1 MNIYYG
7 VMSKNQVDTII
18 SHSLKYPNQ
27 EITFIPSRRQVEY
40 NGGYVNNW
48 TTSEF
53 STYIKS
59 KNKNIKIERDHGGPG
74 QGLTEDDGYISLEED
89 CKYFDIIHI
98 DPWKKYPNLIDGIIW
113 TINMINFC
121 YARNPKLEY
130 EIGTEEAIRA
140 YTVEELNTFISA
152 VKRNL
157 PDNIFGRIK
166 YCVIQCGNSLLN
178 GSNNGHFDEPKLIEM
193 LSLVKRYNLIAKE
206 HNGDW
211 VAMDIINRKASLG
224 LTCINIAPEFG
235 MIESKRILSAFKANS
250 EHYEKMYSL
259 CFDSGKWKKWVSSDF
274 DFTMMKDQLILITG
288 HYVFS
293 NEEFMEIKKCY
304 PDIDAEIND
313 CLLNKIYELNN
324 IFTIRT
330 KCIICDS
337 TDLTE
342 LLEKDFKSG
351 LSLGLSEKP
360 DTSQFFM
367 PYNVQVC
374 DKCNSAQIKYTGR
387 LDLIYGTNHI
397 DDYGLVKS
405 EKHTQFRDFIIENS
419 GLTGI
424 IEVGSCNGALAKNIK
439 QIRNIEYTIIE
450 PSFTGDRTN
459 LTIIPEYLENVD
471 LNQIPRTNSIVMS
484 DVFEHFYDPK
494 QILNKLRQSMSVKYI
509 YLNHP
514 DFDYAIKNNICVSLN
529 AEHTFLIEHQFLF
542 ALFEKYGFTLN
553 RRFNF
558 NNFSLFL
565 EFKRSDVIIDRPLI
579 NVTTRIDVQHFFDTI
594 QSYVRKCNTYME
606 THTQNSYYIW
616 PAAVYSITLLTLGL
630 NYNKLTGILD
640 NSPNKIGKY
649 LHGYNLFCTSFNELV
664 KTNENNVCIFIACA
678 GNYIKELDLS
688 NTKVKI
694 IDVTTL

>member
-7 VMSKNQVDTII
+7 VTSKNQIDLLI
-18 SHSLKYPNQ
+18 SYSLKHPKQ

-53 STYIKS
+53 STYVKS
-59 KNKNIKIERDHGGPG
+59 RNKNIKIERDHGGPG
-74 QGLTEDDGYISLEED
+74 QGLNDDDGYMSLEED
-89 CKYFDIIHI
+89 CKYFDLIHI
-98 DPWKKYPNLIDGIIW
+98 DPWKKYPNLIDAIIW

-130 EIGTEEAIRA
+130 EIGTEEAIRS

-152 VKRNL
+152 VQRHL
-157 PDNIFGRIK
+157 PDNIFSRIK

-178 GSNNGHFDEPKLIEM
+178 GSNNGHFDEQKLIEM

-211 VAMDIINRKASLG
+211 ISMDVIGKKESLG
-224 LTCINIAPEFG
+224 LKCINIAPEFG
-235 MIESKRILSAFKANS
+235 MIESKCILSAFKANP

-259 CFDSGKWKKWVSSDF
+259 CFNSGKWKKWVSSDF

-293 NEEFMEIKKCY
+293 NEEFIEIKKFY
-304 PDIDAEIND
+304 PDIDAEINE
-313 CLLNKIYELNN
+313 CLLYKIYELNN
-324 IFTIRT
+324 IFTIRS
-330 KCIICDS
+330 KCIFCDS

-342 LLEKDFKSG
+342 LLENDFKST
-351 LSLGLSEKP
+351 LSLGLSDKP
-360 DTSQFFM
+360 DMSQCFM
-367 PYNVQVC
+367 PYNIQVC
-374 DKCNSAQIKYTGR
+374 TKCNSAQIKYTGN
-387 LDLIYGTNHI
+387 LDIIYKTNHA
-397 DDYGLVKS
+397 DDYGQVKS

-419 GLTGI
+419 DITGI

-439 QIRNIEYTIIE
+439 QKRNVEYTIIE

-459 LTIIPEYLENVD
+459 LTILPEYLENVD
-471 LNQIPRTNSIVMS
+471 LNQIPKSNSIVMS
-484 DVFEHFYDPK
+484 DVFEHFYNPK
-494 QILNKLRQSMSVKYI
+494 EILNKLSHSLSVKYI

-514 DFDYAIKNNICVSLN
+514 DFDYAIKNNIYYILN
-529 AEHTFLIEHQFLF
+529 SEHTFLIEHQFLI
-542 ALFEKYGFTLN
+542 ALFEKCGFTLN

-579 NVTTRIDVQHFFDTI
+579 NVNTRIDVQHFFNTLK
-594 QSYVRKCNTYME
+594 SYVKKCNTYME
-606 THTQNSYYIW
+606 THTQNTYYIW
-616 PAAVYSITLLTLGL
+616 PTAVYSITLLTLGL

-649 LHGYNLFCTSFNELV
+649 LHGYNLFCTSFNELL

-688 NTKVKI
+688 HTKVKI